1 MPCQFILCT
10 LQSPIA
16 LPLYRRT
23 IERRKKKKE
32 NYTLA
37 FAETFVNWNNNK
49 QSEWNEII
57 TYYHFRFFI
66 FASLFVRVVRC
77 RGSVSSAVGL
87 MPFVLGSAVCRC
99 CCCFYFY
106 CTAICSCT
114 RIVII
119 TVILIMCHFVFAL
132 ERMRLG
138 IGLRVCVCRSEEYV
152 SSTLKW
158 ILSFCLF
165 ENLFRLIVVLV
176 GLVPPTTSGQGI
188 NWFLFLHFLLFFEM
202 QFRFVSA
209 GRLPLCEN
217 RQQFRRHYNRI
228 CFCTTR
234 KWKWRQPDIRRWS
247 APTPKTLCRRQQHS
261 QLQFSVLHFS
271 KTFALN

>member
-1 MPCQFILCT
+1 MERNYYILSFSVFHIRC
-10 LQSPIA
+10 
-16 LPLYRRT
+16 
-23 IERRKKKKE
+23 
-32 NYTLA
+32 
-37 FAETFVNWNNNK
+37 
-49 QSEWNEII
+49 
-57 TYYHFRFFI
+57 
-66 FASLFVRVVRC
+66 SLFVRVVRC
-77 RGSVSSAVGL
+77 RRSVSSAVGL

-119 TVILIMCHFVFAL
+119 TVIPIMCHFVFAL
-132 ERMRLG
+132 DEDAAWVWF
-138 IGLRVCVCRSEEYV
+138 GLRACVQAELRSEEYV

-176 GLVPPTTSGQGI
+176 GLVPPTTGGRAFGHGI

-209 GRLPLCEN
+209 GRFPLCEK

-228 CFCTTR
+228 CFATKHKNGNEDNR
-234 KWKWRQPDIRRWS
+234 IFVGDLQ
-247 APTPKTLCRRQQHS
+247 TLCRRQQHS
-261 QLQFSVLHFS
+261 QLQFSVSALFENVCIELREI
-271 KTFALN
+271 FATRRRATR